1 MHASF
6 CYHESYVRG
15 VEGIYSIII
24 PDGGI
29 VRARQWELR
38 MTYANLICLRA
49 SSSGSTQLCQLGSPY
64 DMQPSIILEIF
75 SPELPRDTS
84 ESVEAYGYISEYRKP
99 LITYHTASLVG
110 SSRW

>member
-64 DMQPSIILEIF
+64 DMQPRMIYS
-75 SPELPRDTS
+75 TS
-84 ESVEAYGYISEYRKP
+84 AAKRTDEM
-99 LITYHTASLVG
+99 
-110 SSRW
+110 